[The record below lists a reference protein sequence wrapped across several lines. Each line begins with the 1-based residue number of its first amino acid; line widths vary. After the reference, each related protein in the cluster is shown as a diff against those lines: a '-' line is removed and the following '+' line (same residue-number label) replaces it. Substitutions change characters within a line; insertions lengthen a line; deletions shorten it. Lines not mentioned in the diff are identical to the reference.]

1 MQIVYAPVGG
11 FYFEQDYTLSNIV
24 QGFDIQILETLC
36 DAIDTLGAGG
46 GGAKSIFLIQTPP
59 NINQKCS
66 R

>member
-36 DAIDTLGAGG
+36 DAIDTLGEGG
-46 GGAKSIFLIQTPP
+46 GGGSFFFFIQTP
-59 NINQKCS
+59 QK
-66 R
+66 

>member
-46 GGAKSIFLIQTPP
+46 GGGGCFLFIQPP
-59 NINQKCS
+59 PKFNARCC
-66 R
+66 